1 MRLAQRDLSRE
12 VLEGTGCL
20 EMVCRFALFITSVVL
35 ALSAGGCD
43 HGLEA
48 TPPGPTGIAG
58 RVTFIGAWP
67 PEVGQVAVAV
77 YRDFPAQIE
86 DFFALIGTDTEVELG
101 AATYDYFV
109 PVDTDGIYRWVVVAW
124 RREGGFWDFSSLLG
138 CYYLPGDELPRSVA
152 VGRGQVARGIDITVD
167 LGVLRGETI
176 AGLSVCE
183 RAVPADLLAAAGG
196 E

>member
-1 MRLAQRDLSRE
+1 MACRLILCIAGALLGLS
-12 VLEGTGCL
+12 V
-20 EMVCRFALFITSVVL
+20 
-35 ALSAGGCD
+35 GGCD

-67 PEVGQVAVAV
+67 SEVGQVAVAV

-101 AATYDYFV
+101 AAAYDYFV
-109 PVDTDGIYRWVVVAW
+109 PVDADGIYRWVVVAW
-124 RREGGFWDFSSLLG
+124 RREDGFWDFSSLLG

-152 VGRGQVARGIDITVD
+152 VGRGQVTRGIDITVD

-183 RAVPADLLAAAGG
+183 RAVPADLLATANG